1 MLLSWYSTRL
11 MPLVSAHAR
20 SASVRASTSM
30 WRAFAIAGIITFL
43 ATLRTYGRFS
53 RACRSPVTT
62 IERECEMRVESRSS
76 IGVSNRSLSS

>member
-1 MLLSWYSTRL
+1 
-11 MPLVSAHAR
+11 
-20 SASVRASTSM
+20 M

-76 IGVSNRSLSS
+76 TGVSNRSLSS